1 MADKRR
7 KCSQFMSQAELILK
21 LSMKIISVHRE
32 HILAKIE
39 VRNLFVI
46 LLHR

>member
-7 KCSQFMSQAELILK
+7 KCSQFMSQAELILE
-21 LSMKIISVHRE
+21 LSMKVISVHME